1 MSKGKVFLVGAGPG
15 DPKLITVRGLE
26 TIKLADCIVYD
37 RLASPRLLAHARPDV
52 ELIYCGKLPDR
63 HTLTQE
69 EINQV
74 LVDKALEGKVV
85 TRLKGGDPSIF
96 GRVGEEAEE
105 LVKHDIPFE
114 IVPGITSGIA
124 APAYAGIPV
133 THRDYNSS
141 LAIVTGHERPEKT
154 ESSINWEK
162 LATAVETIVFYMG
175 VGNLPFIREQ
185 LIKYGRSPQTPVALV
200 RWGTTV
206 DQETLVGTLENIV
219 EKREEAGLTNPAI
232 IIVGEVVKLRDKLQW
247 FEKKP
252 LFGKRV
258 LVTRARSQASELS
271 EKIAELGG
279 EAYEF
284 PLVKMVPPTNPRPLD
299 EAISQLGSFD
309 WVIFTSPNGVGFF
322 FKRLRELGADIRDM
336 RAKLAA
342 VGPKTA
348 EALLEKGLT
357 VNVLPGEF
365 RAEGLLDSLDGQ
377 LKPGEKVLLPRA
389 DIAREVLP
397 RELKER
403 GLDVTEV
410 DTYETVIDAENA
422 AETIELFREKA
433 ISIVTFTSSSTV
445 KNFVQALA
453 QENLQELLEGVQIAC
468 IGPVTADTAKELG
481 LAVDIVAKDFS
492 IQGLL
497 DALLTNG
504 GGK

>member
-1 MSKGKVFLVGAGPG
+1 MKKGKVFLVGAGPG
-15 DPKLITVRGLE
+15 DPKLITVRGME
-26 TIKLADCIVYD
+26 TIAMAECIVYD

-74 LVDKALEGKVV
+74 LVDKALEGKIV

-133 THRDYNSS
+133 THREFNSS

-154 ESSINWEK
+154 ESSINWEN
-162 LATAVETIVFYMG
+162 LATAVGTIIFYMG

-232 IIVGEVVKLRDKLQW
+232 IVVGEVVNLREKLQW

-271 EKIAELGG
+271 ERIAELGG

-284 PLVKMVPPTNPRPLD
+284 PLVKMVSPRETAELD
-299 EAISQLGSFD
+299 RAIAELGSYD
-309 WVIFTSPNGVGFF
+309 WVIFTSTNGVAYF
-322 FKRLRELGADIRDM
+322 FKRLRELGADIRTM

-348 EALLEKGLT
+348 EALAEKGLQ
-357 VNVLPGEF
+357 VNVLPAEF
-365 RAEGLLDSLDGQ
+365 RAESLLESLKDQ
-377 LKPGEKVLLPRA
+377 LRAGERVLLPRA
-389 DIAREVLP
+389 DIAREILP
-397 RELKER
+397 RQLKER

-410 DTYETVIDAENA
+410 DTYETVIDAQNA

-445 KNFVQALA
+445 RNFVQALA
-453 QENLQELLEGVQIAC
+453 GENLAELLAGVQIAC
-468 IGPVTADTAKELG
+468 IGPVTAQTAQELG
-481 LAVDIVAKDFS
+481 LTVDLLSKDAS
-492 IQGLL
+492 IESLL
-497 DALLTNG
+497 DVLMTSG